1 MWTKQCLQFKLARYW
16 FANTFIPFECCPPR
30 RFKRTWNGL
39 YQGKIGPSVSWIKFC
54 SNQMPHIQSFE
65 FALRLSEL
73 IGSGR
78 SSVNHTRHLAEIY
91 DSNLVTLLAKNQIGF
106 CFMSIPSKASV
117 VKFSNHG
124 VDGQT
129 FAILENHV
137 KPQTTSVQPMRIS
150 ACVCVFVCSKLPTRS
165 RATWASASNWKLTTM
180 PNDLGNAAHE
190 KVQRWSNHWAGTVAL
205 LVTSRYGTMGL
216 I

>member
-1 MWTKQCLQFKLARYW
+1 
-16 FANTFIPFECCPPR
+16 
-30 RFKRTWNGL
+30 
-39 YQGKIGPSVSWIKFC
+39 
-54 SNQMPHIQSFE
+54 MPHIQSFE

-91 DSNLVTLLAKNQIGF
+91 DSNLVTLLAKNQFGF

-124 VDGQT
+124 VDCQT

-137 KPQTTSVQPMRIS
+137 KPPQFNTCASVL
-150 ACVCVFVCSKLPTRS
+150 VCVFVCSKLPTRS

-205 LVTSRYGTMGL
+205 PVTSWYGTMGL
-216 I
+216 IYLGTEWMQCFLLSSLPFFLDKVFRHILPWA